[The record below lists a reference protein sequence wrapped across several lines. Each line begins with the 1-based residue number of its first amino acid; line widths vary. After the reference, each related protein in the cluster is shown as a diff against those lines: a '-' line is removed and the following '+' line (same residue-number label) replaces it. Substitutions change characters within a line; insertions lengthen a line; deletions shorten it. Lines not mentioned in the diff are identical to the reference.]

1 MDLGLSMPFSQ
12 AVKILIQVLEY
23 MLVLTIHTLNLLN
36 YSIRLLRST
45 TVTDLQ
51 LNIHQIWT
59 QVGLSAQ
66 LGH

>member
-12 AVKILIQVLEY
+12 VVKILIQVLEY